1 MSSPQSDED
10 DVEEVEFVSVSLLFI
25 NIKHQLFQTR
35 SLDTHL
41 PLLTFCVLILTG
53 PTAQCH
59 RGLMWGSPNKMCFMS
74 CVAVADFSEIDEK

>member
-25 NIKHQLFQTR
+25 DLKHQLLQTR
-35 SLDTHL
+35 SLDSHL
-41 PLLTFCVLILTG
+41 PLLTFCALILTG

-59 RGLMWGSPNKMCFMS
+59 WGLMWGSPNKIPFMY
-74 CVAVADFSEIDEK
+74 CMAVADFSEMDKN